1 MSMSGQARR
10 RWIGGVALGLALLI
24 LILGETALKDRL
36 NATGF
41 VLYWA
46 ACFVLTLVAVFVA
59 FRDMKDVQR
68 KVGREQ
74 KELLEGTLQKIE
86 REARARSRNN

>member
-10 RWIGGVALGLALLI
+10 RWLGGIALGLALLI

-46 ACFVLTLVAVFVA
+46 TCFVLTLVAVFVA
-59 FRDMKDVQR
+59 FKDMKDVQR